1 MALTGLM
8 ERGWLTPEA
17 FVTAEVELD
26 AEVRTPDGLEL
37 LTERHFGQTR
47 ILIWTNA

>member
-1 MALTGLM
+1 MALTGLT

-17 FVTAEVELD
+17 FIAAEVELD
-26 AEVRTPDGLEL
+26 AAVKAPDGLEL